1 MAREAMVREQI
12 MARGIR
18 DDRVL
23 RAMRTVPRERFVPAE
38 YLGSAYDDCALAIEH
53 RQTISQPFIVAY
65 MTNALRVEPNHKV
78 LEIGMGSGYQ
88 TAILSC
94 LTEHLHTVE
103 RIESLAKVAC
113 DRLAALGI
121 THPHIHIGDGSLGWP
136 ECAPYDRIIV
146 TAAAPTV
153 PLALIEQ
160 LVDGGQIVIP
170 VGESERQRLVSVW
183 KRQGRTVE
191 HPMIP
196 CRFVKLVGEE
206 GWKA

>member
-1 MAREAMVREQI
+1 MVRDQI

-38 YLGSAYDDCALAIEH
+38 YLASAYDDCALSIEH

-65 MTNALRVEPNHKV
+65 MTNALRVEPHHKV

-88 TAILSC
+88 TAILAH
-94 LTEHLHTVE
+94 LTDRLHTVE
-103 RIESLAKVAC
+103 RIESLAKAAR

-121 THPHIHIGDGSLGWP
+121 THPHIHTGDGSLGWP

-146 TAAAPTV
+146 TAGAPAV
-153 PLALIEQ
+153 PLALIDQ
-160 LVDGGQIVIP
+160 LADGGYMVIP
-170 VGESERQRLVSVW
+170 VGGGERQRLVSVW
-183 KRQGRTVE
+183 KRKRRTVE
-191 HPMIP
+191 RPLIP
-196 CRFVKLVGEE
+196 CRFVKLVGQE